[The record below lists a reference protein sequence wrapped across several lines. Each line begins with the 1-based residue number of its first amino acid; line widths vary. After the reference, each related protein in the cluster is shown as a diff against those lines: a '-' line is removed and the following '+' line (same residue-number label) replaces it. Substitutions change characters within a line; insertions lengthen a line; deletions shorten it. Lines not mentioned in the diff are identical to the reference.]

1 MRQTLPLVSIVLS
14 LLFSSFIPAKE
25 VRLYTQR
32 HYTADKQF
40 FAQFTKDTG
49 IEVKVIKAGA
59 NELLTRLKAEKA
71 APQADLFI
79 TTDAAA
85 LDRADAAGLLDK
97 LNSEKIQSRIPEGL
111 QGKNGTWVPI
121 TMRGRVIVYSKARA
135 GKNLPKTYKDLAS
148 SQWRGRVLIRSSSS
162 GYNQSLLASILA
174 SEGRPAALAW
184 AQGVKNNMA
193 RPPQGGDRDQV
204 RGVAQGLGELAVT
217 NTYYLG
223 LLEKS
228 DDPKDRAARAA
239 VGVIFPNQ
247 NGRGA
252 HVNVS
257 AAGIVKGAKNR
268 PHAVAL
274 LEFLTSSEVQAG
286 YPKMTSEFAVTTGV
300 EPEPLQKNWGSFK
313 ADYAS
318 LHELA
323 GHHEEAV
330 KIFDLAGWK

>member
-1 MRQTLPLVSIVLS
+1 MKYAMHSLTAVLWLS
-14 LLFSSFIPAKE
+14 LSVIAQGKE

-59 NELLTRLKAEKA
+59 NELLARLESEKA

-79 TTDAAA
+79 TTDAGA

-97 LNSEKIQSRIPEGL
+97 LNNETVQGRIPEGL

-121 TMRGRVIVYSKARA
+121 TMRARVIVYSKARA
-135 GKNLPKTYKDLAS
+135 GKNLPETYQDLAKS
-148 SQWRGRVLIRSSSS
+148 PWKGRVLIRSSSNA
-162 GYNQSLLASILA
+162 YNQSLLASILA
-174 SEGRPAALAW
+174 AEGKDAALAW
-184 AQGVKNNMA
+184 AKGVTANMA
-193 RPPQGGDRDQV
+193 RPPQGNDRDQV
-204 RGVAQGLGELAVT
+204 RSVALGLGELAVV

-223 LLEKS
+223 LLENA
-228 DDPKDRAARAA
+228 DDPKDRAARDA

-247 NGRGA
+247 GDRGA

-257 AAGIVKGAKNR
+257 GAGIVKGAKNR

-274 LEFLTSSEVQAG
+274 LEFLTSKEVQAG
-286 YPKMTSEFAVTTGV
+286 YQKMTSEFAVAKGV
-300 EPEPLQKNWGSFK
+300 EPEQLQKNWGSFK
-313 ADYAS
+313 PDFTS

-323 GHHEEAV
+323 EHQEEAV

>member
-1 MRQTLPLVSIVLS
+1 MKYLMLYLPALLWLS
-14 LLFSSFIPAKE
+14 LCSPTQAKE

-32 HYTADKQF
+32 HYAADKEF
-40 FAQFTKDTG
+40 FTQFTKDTG

-59 NELLTRLKAEKA
+59 NELLARLKAEKA

-97 LNSEKIQSRIPEGL
+97 LNIETIQSRIPEGL

-121 TMRGRVIVYSKARA
+121 TMRGRVIVYSKERA
-135 GKNLPKTYKDLAS
+135 GKNLPKTYKDLAA
-148 SQWRGRVLIRSSSS
+148 SQWKGRVLIRSSSS

-174 SEGRPAALAW
+174 AEGRPAALAW

-247 NGRGA
+247 DDRGA

-257 AAGIVKGAKNR
+257 AAGIVKGGKNR

-274 LEFLTSSEVQAG
+274 LEFLTSKEIQAS
-286 YPKMTSEFAVTTGV
+286 YQKITSEFAVAKGV

-318 LHELA
+318 LHKLA
-323 GHHEEAV
+323 GHQEEAV

>member
-1 MRQTLPLVSIVLS
+1 MKYVLHYLTAVIWLS
-14 LLFSSFIPAKE
+14 LYTVSPGKE

-32 HYTADKQF
+32 HYPADKEF

-59 NELLTRLKAEKA
+59 NELLARLESEKA

-79 TTDAAA
+79 TTDAGA

-97 LNSEKIQSRIPEGL
+97 LNSKTVAERIPEGL

-121 TMRGRVIVYSKARA
+121 TMRARVIVYSKERA
-135 GKNLPKTYKDLAS
+135 GKNLPKTYKDLAD
-148 SQWRGRVLIRSSSS
+148 SQWKGRILIRSSSNA
-162 GYNQSLLASILA
+162 YNQSLLASILA
-174 SEGRPAALAW
+174 AEGKDAALAW
-184 AQGVKNNMA
+184 AKGVTANMA
-193 RPPQGGDRDQV
+193 RPPQGNDRDQV
-204 RGVAQGLGELAVT
+204 RSVALGLGELAVV

-223 LLEKS
+223 LLENAE
-228 DDPKDRAARAA
+228 DPKDRAARAA

-247 NGRGA
+247 SGRGA

-257 AAGIVKGAKNR
+257 GAGIVKGAKNR

-274 LEFLTSSEVQAG
+274 LEFLTSKKVQAG
-286 YPKMTSEFAVTTGV
+286 YQKMTSEFAVAKGIK
-300 EPEPLQKNWGSFK
+300 PEPLQEKWGTFNP
-313 ADYAS
+313 DLTS

-323 GHHEEAV
+323 KHQEEAV